1 MDKIEELKLLKKNLL
16 NEIEREM
23 MHLVSKFKEY
33 VSVDH
38 PDNPKHR
45 MIEGIC
51 TRINYGVVDS
61 EPFWPTEIPLHG
73 GERKNYYC
81 YLPNEVEFII
91 RNGYNKWRSNLIFY
105 NDEIGAWYIYNNED
119 EHGCWGI
126 EYPKELEFGK
136 KIVCVNEL
144 DTDTQLAILELL
156 ETILK
161 DPLEEFLEQFKTV

>member
-1 MDKIEELKLLKKNLL
+1 MDKIDEVKLLKKNLL

-38 PDNPKHR
+38 PDNPKHM
-45 MIEGIC
+45 MIEGRC

-61 EPFWPTEIPLHG
+61 EPFWPPEIPLHG

-81 YLPNEVEFII
+81 YLPNKVEFIN
-91 RNGYNKWRSNLIFY
+91 RYNKWRSNLIFY
-105 NDEIGAWYIYNNED
+105 NDEIGAWYVYNNDHSRELW
-119 EHGCWGI
+119 ET
-126 EYPKELEFGK
+126 EYPKELDNHE

-144 DTDTQLAILELL
+144 DTDTQIAFLELL